1 MRYSGMVFAVISSTL
16 FLSGCEDS
24 DFGVANFML
33 PVFPEGTEV
42 DPNLFTGTW
51 HGIEDD
57 AMVKIEKEG
66 KSAMRVHF
74 TSASD
79 TLHFTGTAF
88 GIDGQVFFDLFP
100 DIPDDVME
108 RLNYLVMYLFPVHT
122 VAKVRLSDTTMD
134 FALMDPFK
142 LYRFLTRQATSAIP
156 HVKPDAGSIA
166 ITASRLENYNFLK
179 THAHQIE
186 GLFDEVITLVRRE
199 P

>member
-1 MRYSGMVFAVISSTL
+1 MRYLGIVFAVISYTL

-24 DFGVANFML
+24 NFGVANFML

-42 DPNLFTGTW
+42 DPNLFTETW
-51 HGIEDD
+51 HSIEDD
-57 AMVKIEKEG
+57 ATITIEKVG
-66 KSAMRVHF
+66 KSGMRVYL

-79 TLHFTGTAF
+79 TLRFTGTAF
-88 GIDGQVFFDLFP
+88 NIDDDVFLDLVP
-100 DIPDDVME
+100 EIPDDVAE
-108 RLNYLVMYLFPVHT
+108 RLNYLLFYLFPTHT

-134 FALMDPFK
+134 FSLMDPFK
-142 LYRFLTRQATSAIP
+142 LHDFLAQPASVLS

-199 P
+199 L

>member
-1 MRYSGMVFAVISSTL
+1 MKYPGMLFAVTALALS
-16 FLSGCEDS
+16 LSGCGGS

-42 DPNLFTGTW
+42 NVDLFTGTW

-66 KSAMRVHF
+66 ESAMRVHF

-142 LYRFLTRQATSAIP
+142 LYRFLTRQANVIP

-186 GLFDEVITLVRRE
+186 GLFDEAITLVRRE